1 MRRLIKPLR
10 AHAALGRV
18 LMFAGG
24 ALATVLY
31 ALLSILAT
39 SAVMR
44 GITPAIATL
53 LKQCLWTLVGVLSGL
68 EVLVMGYLYQ
78 QMLSHYRTEFQ
89 LYRTLG
95 MPLWYLALRLIGEN
109 GLWAIL
115 TSGIGVAAGFIGSK
129 FFAMWLFRMM
139 SLPLNTGLLWSARAA
154 SQLLIG
160 YTIGYSLLAVTGW
173 LRFCRPLGSQD
184 RHKPTSHRHLND
196 RWQWLIALLA
206 PLGLLASDYGL
217 AHWSTTP
224 PTISAWL
231 SLTMIGIFAVCAFT
245 LPAGLA
251 LIARTPGI
259 RQHATR
265 LLSVATCRQ
274 LLQRYWLTIGLTTG
288 LLTGGIAL
296 LLSGLMQYQALHTA
310 KTPLLFLANL
320 ATVDGVS
327 VDAAA
332 GITLFTTT
340 MLSFAMLVAAAII
353 LGLVQRLNAWVQND
367 ATTLYQLGMPRAA
380 LVRIKQRQAGL
391 VAGLPLLLGVLKTV
405 VILAGRMTLLQ
416 HEHNNSWFMLV
427 SVLLYLAVVQ
437 IVSRSSA
444 ND

>member
-1 MRRLIKPLR
+1 
-10 AHAALGRV
+10 
-18 LMFAGG
+18 MFAGG

-184 RHKPTSHRHLND
+184 RHKPTRHRRLND

-251 LIARTPGI
+251 LIARAPGI

-274 LLQRYWLTIGLTTG
+274 LLQRYWLTMGLTTG
-288 LLTGGIAL
+288 LLSGGIAL

-320 ATVDGVS
+320 ATIDGVS

-391 VAGLPLLLGVLKTV
+391 VAGLPLLLGVLNTV

-427 SVLLYLAVVQ
+427 SVLLYLAVVH